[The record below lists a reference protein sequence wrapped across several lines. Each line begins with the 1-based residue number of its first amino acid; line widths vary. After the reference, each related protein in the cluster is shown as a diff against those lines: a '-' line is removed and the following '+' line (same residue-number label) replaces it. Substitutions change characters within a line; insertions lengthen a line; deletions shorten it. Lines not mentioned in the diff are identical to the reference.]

1 MGGQALEVV
10 LDGDTRWGAG
20 VEARE
25 AAVLEGDVVVV
36 TDQFEEHGAD

>member
-10 LDGDTRWGAG
+10 LHRDSRWGAR

-25 AAVLEGDVVVV
+25 AAVLQGDVVVV
-36 TDQFEEHGAD
+36 TDQFEEHGTD

>member
-1 MGGQALEVV
+1 MGGEALEVV
-10 LDGDTRWGAG
+10 LHRDARWGAR

-36 TDQFEEHGAD
+36 PDQFEEHGAD

>member
-10 LDGDTRWGAG
+10 LHGDAGRGAR
-20 VEARE
+20 VEASE
-25 AAVLEGDVVVV
+25 AAVLQGDVVVM